1 MKVSVVHP
9 SVKFSNEIS
18 SEGVRPDSFHIS
30 QIASIGRGN
39 EKLSFCF
46 NRIRTRIAMATY
58 SSHRLIVG
66 RVDFFLSHWGY
77 FDFFFQKCLLSSPLR
92 VI

>member
-1 MKVSVVHP
+1 MEVSVVHP

-30 QIASIGRGN
+30 HIASIGRGN
-39 EKLSFCF
+39 ERLSFCS

-66 RVDFFLSHWGY
+66 REDFFLSHWGY
-77 FDFFFQKCLLSSPLR
+77 FDFFHKCLLSSPLR